1 MMWVRQAPGKGL
13 EYVARICNDGSYP
26 SYTSAVQGRFTISR
40 DNSQSTLK
48 LQMNSLRADDTA
60 TYYCAK
66 EADGLRAAV
75 QLVESGGGLQPPG
88 GSLTLLC
95 KASGFTFSSNA
106 MAWVRQAP
114 GKGLEFVAGISSDG
128 SGTSYASAVKG
139 RFTISRDNSQ
149 STLKLQMNSL
159 RADDTATY
167 YCAKDADGQLV
178 ESGGGLQPPGGSLT
192 LLCKGSGFTF
202 SSTDMSWVRQAPG
215 KGLEFVASIYSS
227 GSSTDYASAVKGRF
241 TISRDNSQST
251 LKLQMN
257 SLRADDTA
265 TYYCAKSTGQLV
277 ESGGG
282 LQPPGGSLTLLCK
295 ASGFTFSSYSMQWIR
310 QAPGK
315 GLEWVAGI
323 HSSGGYTSYASAVK
337 GRFTISRDNS
347 QSTLKLQMNSLRAD
361 DTATYYC
368 AKEADGQLV
377 ESGGGLQPPGGSLT
391 LLCKA
396 SGFTFS
402 STYMSWVRQAPG
414 KGLEYVAGIYS
425 SGSNPSY
432 ASAVQGRFTISKDNS
447 QSTLKLQ
454 MNSLRAD
461 DTATYYCAKAS
472 GTGGSGGPDRG
483 TVSPHPCAGSPNL
496 PQTPEPAWTLH
507 PAHVLDPTLNHLP
520 QTSVFFIKL

>member
-1 MMWVRQAPGKGL
+1 MYWVRQAPGKGL
-13 EYVARICNDGSYP
+13 EPVASIKSDGSNP
-26 SYTSAVQGRFTISR
+26 SYASAVQGRFTISR

-66 EADGLRAAV
+66 AAYGLRAAV

-95 KASGFTFSSNA
+95 KASGFDFSSKGMN
-106 MAWVRQAP
+106 WVRQAP
-114 GKGLEFVAGISSDG
+114 GKGLEFVASINSGGSS
-128 SGTSYASAVKG
+128 TYYASAVKG

-167 YCAKDADGQLV
+167 YCAKASGLRAAVQLV

-192 LLCKGSGFTF
+192 LLCKASGFDF
-202 SSTDMSWVRQAPG
+202 SSKGMSWVRQAPG

-265 TYYCAKSTGQLV
+265 TYYCAKSTDGDGGTCGAY
-277 ESGGG
+277 GGG
-282 LQPPGGSLTLLCK
+282 P
-295 ASGFTFSSYSMQWIR
+295 
-310 QAPGK
+310 
-315 GLEWVAGI
+315 
-323 HSSGGYTSYASAVK
+323 
-337 GRFTISRDNS
+337 
-347 QSTLKLQMNSLRAD
+347 
-361 DTATYYC
+361 
-368 AKEADGQLV
+368 
-377 ESGGGLQPPGGSLT
+377 
-391 LLCKA
+391 
-396 SGFTFS
+396 
-402 STYMSWVRQAPG
+402 
-414 KGLEYVAGIYS
+414 
-425 SGSNPSY
+425 NP
-432 ASAVQGRFTISKDNS
+432 
-447 QSTLKLQ
+447 
-454 MNSLRAD
+454 
-461 DTATYYCAKAS
+461 
-472 GTGGSGGPDRG
+472 G

-507 PAHVLDPTLNHLP
+507 PAHVLDPTLNSLP
-520 QTSVFFIKL
+520 QTSTFCIKC